1 MKLKT
6 FSAAWA
12 RRLAGSVVIAGLLAG
27 CSLLPTVPEDIQR
40 TVQTQQSVELK
51 NVPFFAQEAYYCGPS
66 TLAMVLN
73 HQGESTKPDQIAE
86 LVYLPG
92 RQGSLQLEMLAA
104 PRRMGYLTYQID
116 PRLPALFDALNAGS
130 PVVVLLNLSLQIAP
144 QWHYAV
150 VVGYDE
156 KANSVILRSGP
167 TERDLI
173 PVATFLKLWER
184 AENWGF
190 TVIKPNQDPPVY
202 TNAQGYLNSAVA
214 LERSSTD
221 KALLAYKQGA
231 KAWPKEPWFH
241 FGMGNL
247 AYGKKNYVEA
257 EQHYLKA
264 VGVYP
269 DMADAWNNLAEV
281 LIKLDRKSEARAAIN
296 KAIAIGGKRVEA
308 YKETAQKI
316 QAD

>member
-1 MKLKT
+1 MKLN
-6 FSAAWA
+6 FSSAAWA
-12 RRLAGSVVIAGLLAG
+12 RLAGSAVLVGLLAG
-27 CSLLPTVPEDIQR
+27 CSLLPTVPQDLQS
-40 TVQTQQSVELK
+40 TVQTQPSVELK
-51 NVPFFAQEAYYCGPS
+51 NVPFFAQEEYYCGPS

-73 HQGESTKPDQIAE
+73 YQGESTEPDQLAK

-104 PRRMGYLTYQID
+104 PRRMGYLTYQIE
-116 PRLPALFDALNAGS
+116 PRLPALFDALNAGA

-144 QWHYAV
+144 RWHYAV
-150 VVGYDE
+150 VVGYDA
-156 KANSVILRSGP
+156 KTNSLILRSGP
-167 TERDLI
+167 KERDLI

-202 TNAQGYLNSAVA
+202 ANAQSYLNSAVA
-214 LERSSTD
+214 LERSSKE
-221 KALLAYKQGA
+221 KATLAYQQGA
-231 KAWPKEPWFH
+231 KTWPKEPWFH
-241 FGMGNL
+241 FGLGNL
-247 AYGKKNYVEA
+247 AYGEKKYVEA
-257 EQHYLKA
+257 EQHYRKA

-269 DMADAWNNLAEV
+269 DMADAWNNLAEA
-281 LIKLDRKSEARAAIN
+281 LIKLERKSEARAAIN
-296 KAIAIGGKRVEA
+296 KAIAIGGNRLAA

>member
-1 MKLKT
+1 MKLN
-6 FSAAWA
+6 FSSTAWT
-12 RRLAGSVVIAGLLAG
+12 RLAGSAVLVGLLAG
-27 CSLLPTVPEDIQR
+27 CSLLPTVPQDLQS
-40 TVQTQQSVELK
+40 TVQTQATVELK
-51 NVPFFAQEAYYCGPS
+51 NVPFFAQEEYYCGPS

-73 HQGESTKPDQIAE
+73 HQGESTKPDELAK

-150 VVGYDE
+150 VVGYDA
-156 KANSVILRSGP
+156 KTNNMIMRSGP

-184 AENWGF
+184 AQNWGF
-190 TVIKPNQDPPVY
+190 TVIKPSEDPPIY

-214 LERSSTD
+214 LERSSKE
-221 KALLAYKQGA
+221 KAALAYQQGA
-231 KAWPKEPWFH
+231 KTWPKEPWFH
-241 FGMGNL
+241 FGLGNL
-247 AYGKKNYVEA
+247 AYGEKNYVEA
-257 EQHYLKA
+257 EQNYRKA

-269 DMADAWNNLAEV
+269 DMADAWNNLAEA
-281 LIKLDRKSEARAAIN
+281 LIKLERKSEARAAIN
-296 KAIAIGGKRVEA
+296 KAIAIGGNRVA
-308 YKETAQKI
+308 SYKETAQKI

>member
-1 MKLKT
+1 MKLN
-6 FSAAWA
+6 FSSAAWA
-12 RRLAGSVVIAGLLAG
+12 RLAGPAVLVGLLAG
-27 CSLLPTVPEDIQR
+27 CSLLPTVPQDLQS
-40 TVQTQQSVELK
+40 TVQTQPSVELK
-51 NVPFFAQEAYYCGPS
+51 NVPFFAQEEYYCGPS
-66 TLAMVLN
+66 TLAMALN
-73 HQGESTKPDQIAE
+73 HQGEKTEPDQLAK

-150 VVGYDE
+150 VVGYDA
-156 KANSVILRSGP
+156 KTNNMILRSGP
-167 TERDLI
+167 KERDLI

-202 TNAQGYLNSAVA
+202 TSAQGYLNSAVA
-214 LERSSTD
+214 LERSSKE
-221 KALLAYKQGA
+221 KAELAYQQGA
-231 KAWPKEPWFH
+231 KTWPKEPWFH
-241 FGMGNL
+241 FGLGNL
-247 AYGKKNYVEA
+247 AYGEKNYVEA
-257 EQHYLKA
+257 EQHYRKA

-269 DMADAWNNLAEV
+269 DMADAWNNLAEA
-281 LIKLDRKSEARAAIN
+281 LIKLERKSEARAAIN
-296 KAIAIGGKRVEA
+296 KAIAIGGNRVTS

-316 QAD
+316 PAD